1 MLTGASPLTIR
12 ETTGFEILDL
22 GQTYPAKEDRIN

>member
-1 MLTGASPLTIR
+1 MASPSIH

-22 GQTYPAKEDRIN
+22 GQTYPAKEDPIK